1 MAHHKSNI
9 GFFSMIGGS
18 LLAAVLLVALLVG
31 GEIVGPKVTFNSSPF
46 TTPSVTGQSPQQARY
61 RIGEVRPVATL
72 VSALAPALRRWR
84 HAG

>member
-1 MAHHKSNI
+1 MQEREMAHHKSNI

-46 TTPSVTGQSPQQARY
+46 TTSR
-61 RIGEVRPVATL
+61 
-72 VSALAPALRRWR
+72 
-84 HAG
+84 